1 MKKIIFN
8 NIGLK
13 ILALLIAILV
23 WWIVMNIDDP
33 LVKKTIS
40 GISVELRND
49 EDLTDKGYIY
59 EVDSGS
65 VISIT
70 VWAPESVA
78 KDLKSSDFIAY
89 ADLSQ
94 LSPLTDTANITI
106 ECVKSDVKSDI
117 KEISSKVQVVKLSI
131 DNKETAEIPVIVNI
145 TGTPAEN
152 YVRGDYSISQNKI
165 DVTGAASVVEK
176 IVRAEIKYD
185 VSNMMQSVNE
195 MVAPTFYDENGNVV
209 DTSTIQLS
217 RNSLRLSVA
226 INPTKWVSVT
236 INPTVTTADDYKL
249 MGYTQSFDQVK
260 IAGTSE
266 SLANITSID
275 LPSDAIE
282 LENVSESQDCTVN
295 LANYLKASYTI
306 VSGTSE
312 LVVHIDVE
320 PLLTESYTIRRNGIA
335 INNLAEGL
343 EAQIEDS
350 FINVKI
356 KAVQE
361 VHDSFNMD
369 VLNPNIDLKDYEP
382 GEYEVPVIMSEDA
395 NNYTLAE
402 TVSVRVVIT
411 GEDVEEET
419 QTETESSGRKR

>member
-23 WWIVMNIDDP
+23 WWVVMNIDDP
-33 LVKKTIS
+33 LVKKTIT
-40 GISVELRND
+40 GINVELRND
-49 EDLTDKGYIY
+49 DDLTDKGYIY
-59 EVDSGS
+59 EVESGS
-65 VISIT
+65 LIAIT

-78 KDLKSSDFIAY
+78 KDLKSSDFVAY

-106 ECVKSDVKSDI
+106 ECIKSDVKSDI
-117 KEISSKVQVVKLSI
+117 KEITSKVQVVKLSI
-131 DNKETAEIPVIVNI
+131 DNKETAEIPVTVNV

-152 YVRGDYSISQNKI
+152 YVTGDISISQNKI
-165 DVTGAASVVEK
+165 DITGAASVVEK

-195 MVAPTFYDENGNVV
+195 MVTPVFYDEDGSVI
-209 DTSTIQLS
+209 DTSAIQLS

-236 INPTVTTADDYKL
+236 INPTVTTAEDYKM
-249 MGYTQSFDQVK
+249 MGYTQNFDHVK
-260 IAGTSE
+260 IAGSSE

-282 LENVSESQDCTVN
+282 LEDITESQDCVVN
-295 LANYLKASYTI
+295 LNNYLKASYTI
-306 VSGTSE
+306 VSGTAE

-320 PLLTESYTIRRNGIA
+320 PLVTKSYIIRRNGIA
-335 INNLAEGL
+335 INNLADGL
-343 EAQIEDS
+343 EAKIEDS
-350 FINVKI
+350 YIEVKI
-356 KAVQE
+356 KATQD

-369 VLNPNIDLKDYEP
+369 VLNTNIDLKDYVP
-382 GEYEVPVIMSEDA
+382 GEYEVKVVMSEDE
-395 NNYTLAE
+395 NNYIIAE
-402 TVSVRVVIT
+402 NVSVKVVVT
-411 GEDVEEET
+411 GDGETQEETET
-419 QTETESSGRKR
+419 QTKVH

>member
-1 MKKIIFN
+1 M
-8 NIGLK
+8 
-13 ILALLIAILV
+13 
-23 WWIVMNIDDP
+23 
-33 LVKKTIS
+33 
-40 GISVELRND
+40 
-49 EDLTDKGYIY
+49 
-59 EVDSGS
+59 
-65 VISIT
+65 
-70 VWAPESVA
+70 
-78 KDLKSSDFIAY
+78 
-89 ADLSQ
+89 
-94 LSPLTDTANITI
+94 
-106 ECVKSDVKSDI
+106 
-117 KEISSKVQVVKLSI
+117 
-131 DNKETAEIPVIVNI
+131 
-145 TGTPAEN
+145 
-152 YVRGDYSISQNKI
+152 RGDYSISQNKI
-165 DVTGAASVVEK
+165 DITGAASVIEK

-195 MVAPTFYDENGNVV
+195 MVAPIFYDEDGNVV

-295 LANYLKASYTI
+295 LTNYLKASYTI

-320 PLLTESYTIRRNGIA
+320 PLLVESYTIRRNGIM
-335 INNLAEGL
+335 INNLGDGL

-350 FINVKI
+350 SISVKV
-356 KAVQE
+356 KAVKE
-361 VHDSFNMD
+361 VHDSFNLD

-382 GEYEVPVIMSEDA
+382 GEYEVPVIMSEDT
-395 NNYTLAE
+395 NNYSLVE
-402 TVSVRVVIT
+402 QVSVKVVIT
-411 GEDVEEET
+411 GDTEET
-419 QTETESSGRKR
+419 QTETESSTRKR

>member
-13 ILALLIAILV
+13 ILALLIAIVV
-23 WWIVMNIDDP
+23 WWVVMNIDDP
-33 LVKKTIS
+33 LVKKNIT
-40 GISVELRND
+40 GINVELRND
-49 EDLTDKGYIY
+49 SDLTDKGYIY

-78 KDLKSSDFIAY
+78 KDLKSSDFVAY

-117 KEISSKVQVVKLSI
+117 KEITSKVQVVKLSI
-131 DNKETAEIPVIVNI
+131 DNKETVEVPVNVSI
-145 TGTPAEN
+145 TGTPADN
-152 YVRGDYSISQNKI
+152 YVTGDISISQNKI
-165 DVTGAASVVEK
+165 DITGAASVVEK
-176 IVRAEIKYD
+176 VVRAEINYD
-185 VSNMMQSVNE
+185 VSNLMQSVSE
-195 MVAPTFYDENGNVV
+195 MVTPTFYDMDGNVI
-209 DTSTIQLS
+209 DMGAIQLS

-236 INPTVTTADDYKL
+236 INPTVTTAEDYKL
-249 MGYTQSFDQVK
+249 MGYTQSFEQVK

-282 LENVSESQDCTVN
+282 LEDITESQDCVVN
-295 LANYLKASYTI
+295 LNNYLKASYTI

-312 LVVHIDVE
+312 LVVHVEVE
-320 PLLTESYTIRRNGIA
+320 PLVTKSYIIRRNGIS
-335 INNLAEGL
+335 INNLADGL
-343 EAQIEDS
+343 DAQIEDS
-350 FINVKI
+350 YIEVKI
-356 KAVQE
+356 KAIQDVL
-361 VHDSFNMD
+361 DSFNMD
-369 VLNPNIDLKDYEP
+369 VLNTNIDLKGYEP
-382 GEYEVPVIMSEDA
+382 GEYDVPVIMSEDL
-395 NNYTLAE
+395 NNYIIAE
-402 TVSVRVVIT
+402 SVSVKVVIT
-411 GEDVEEET
+411 GNEDEQ
-419 QTETESSGRKR
+419 QTEETESSSTAGR

>member
-1 MKKIIFN
+1 MIIQF
-8 NIGLK
+8 
-13 ILALLIAILV
+13 
-23 WWIVMNIDDP
+23 
-33 LVKKTIS
+33 
-40 GISVELRND
+40 
-49 EDLTDKGYIY
+49 
-59 EVDSGS
+59 
-65 VISIT
+65 
-70 VWAPESVA
+70 
-78 KDLKSSDFIAY
+78 
-89 ADLSQ
+89 
-94 LSPLTDTANITI
+94 
-106 ECVKSDVKSDI
+106 
-117 KEISSKVQVVKLSI
+117 
-131 DNKETAEIPVIVNI
+131 
-145 TGTPAEN
+145 
-152 YVRGDYSISQNKI
+152 KI
-165 DVTGAASVVEK
+165 DITGAASVIEK

-195 MVAPTFYDENGNVV
+195 MVAPTFYDEDGNVV

-295 LANYLKASYTI
+295 LTNYLKASYTI

-312 LVVHIDVE
+312 LVVHIEVE
-320 PLLTESYTIRRNGIA
+320 PLLVESYTIRRNGIM
-335 INNLAEGL
+335 INNLGDGL

-350 FINVKI
+350 SISVKV
-356 KAVQE
+356 KAVKE
-361 VHDSFNMD
+361 VHDSFNLD

-382 GEYEVPVIMSEDA
+382 GEYEVPVIMSEDT
-395 NNYTLAE
+395 NNYSLVE
-402 TVSVRVVIT
+402 QVSVKVVIT
-411 GEDVEEET
+411 GDTEET
-419 QTETESSGRKR
+419 QTETESSTRKR